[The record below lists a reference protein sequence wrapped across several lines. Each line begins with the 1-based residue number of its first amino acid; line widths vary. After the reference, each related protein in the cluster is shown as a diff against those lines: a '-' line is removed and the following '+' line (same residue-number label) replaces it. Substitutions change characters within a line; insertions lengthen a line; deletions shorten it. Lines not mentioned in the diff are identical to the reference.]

1 MRKHIASIV
10 AAVLSSFRARH
21 EARKRKAARDISW
34 A

>member
-10 AAVLSSFRARH
+10 AAVLSSFRARQ

>member
-1 MRKHIASIV
+1 MRKHIASAV

-21 EARKRKAARDISW
+21 EAKKRKAAREISW

>member
-1 MRKHIASIV
+1 MRKHIASVV

>member
-21 EARKRKAARDISW
+21 EARKRKEIGRAHV
-34 A
+34 